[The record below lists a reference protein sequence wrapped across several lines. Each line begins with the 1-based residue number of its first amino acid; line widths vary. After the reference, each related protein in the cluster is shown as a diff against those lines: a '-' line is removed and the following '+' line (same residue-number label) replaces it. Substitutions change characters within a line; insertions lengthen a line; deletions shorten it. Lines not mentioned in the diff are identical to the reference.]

1 MPNFD
6 LTQLNS
12 LITTNGDN
20 PISTNNSDMP
30 IVNNMNKQI
39 NWQLLAGF
47 LDQEIF
53 QFILANKDNEVITQF
68 GIDLASK
75 LATNFGL
82 SKEQWSILFIYVRH
96 YSLVP
101 CFFSY
106 YGFGLL
112 QQHRSNK
119 LNTHYNLPT
128 APQSWGFFYY

>member
-47 LDQEIF
+47 LDYG
-53 QFILANKDNEVITQF
+53 T
-68 GIDLASK
+68 DL
-75 LATNFGL
+75 
-82 SKEQWSILFIYVRH
+82 
-96 YSLVP
+96 
-101 CFFSY
+101 
-106 YGFGLL
+106 
-112 QQHRSNK
+112 
-119 LNTHYNLPT
+119 
-128 APQSWGFFYY
+128 

>member
-20 PISTNNSDMP
+20 PISTSNSDMP

-53 QFILANKDNEVITQF
+53 QFILANQDSPVIKQF
-68 GIDLASK
+68 GNNLAHK

-82 SKEQWSILFIYVRH
+82 SKEQ
-96 YSLVP
+96 
-101 CFFSY
+101 
-106 YGFGLL
+106 
-112 QQHRSNK
+112 
-119 LNTHYNLPT
+119 
-128 APQSWGFFYY
+128 

>member
-20 PISTNNSDMP
+20 PVSTSRSDMP
-30 IVNNMNKQI
+30 IVNNMSKEI

-53 QFILANKDNEVITQF
+53 QFILKNKDNEVIQQF
-68 GIDLASK
+68 GIELAQK

-82 SKEQWSILFIYVRH
+82 SKEQ
-96 YSLVP
+96 
-101 CFFSY
+101 
-106 YGFGLL
+106 
-112 QQHRSNK
+112 
-119 LNTHYNLPT
+119 
-128 APQSWGFFYY
+128 

>member
-82 SKEQWSILFIYVRH
+82 SKEQ
-96 YSLVP
+96 
-101 CFFSY
+101 
-106 YGFGLL
+106 
-112 QQHRSNK
+112 
-119 LNTHYNLPT
+119 
-128 APQSWGFFYY
+128 

>member
-20 PISTNNSDMP
+20 PVSTSTSDMP
-30 IVNNMNKQI
+30 IINNMSKEI

-53 QFILANKDNEVITQF
+53 QFILKNKDNEVIRQF
-68 GIDLASK
+68 GIELAQK

-82 SKEQWSILFIYVRH
+82 SKEQWSI
-96 YSLVP
+96 
-101 CFFSY
+101 
-106 YGFGLL
+106 
-112 QQHRSNK
+112 
-119 LNTHYNLPT
+119 
-128 APQSWGFFYY
+128 